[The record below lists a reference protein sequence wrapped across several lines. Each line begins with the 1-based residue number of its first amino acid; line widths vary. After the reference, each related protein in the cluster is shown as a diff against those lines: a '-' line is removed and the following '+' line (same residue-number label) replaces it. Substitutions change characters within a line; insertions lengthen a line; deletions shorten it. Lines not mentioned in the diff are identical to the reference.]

1 MYNSKIF
8 PKAPTSW
15 SVVFEPSNL
24 PDGKP
29 NKGRV
34 QAYDGAIYIA
44 DAALYLM
51 HKNPKL
57 GIKDPYE
64 LNEAQYAAVLKLLR
78 QQKGLTHRYWHDV
91 TVQMN
96 DFKKEGVAVSSAWGY
111 TINTLQAEKFPVAGT
126 IPQEGATG
134 WADTTMLHAQAQHPV
149 CAQVD
154 GMVAQQELAIRT
166 GRMVWFQPGG
176 GRCLQDQGPGGS
188 NFCQSN
194 GFDRFG
200 QIRFWR
206 TVAKCGQGSC
216 VPYSR
221 WTADYI
227 AIMGGR

>member
-15 SVVFEPSNL
+15 SVVFEGNL

-29 NKGRV
+29 SKGRV

-96 DFKKEGVAVSSAWGY
+96 DFKKEGVAVSV
-111 TINTLQAEKFPVAGT
+111 P
-126 IPQEGATG
+126 GATPS
-134 WADTTMLHAQAQHPV
+134 TP
-149 CAQVD
+149 CKP
-154 GMVAQQELAIRT
+154 R
-166 GRMVWFQPGG
+166 
-176 GRCLQDQGPGGS
+176 
-188 NFCQSN
+188 N
-194 GFDRFG
+194 
-200 QIRFWR
+200 
-206 TVAKCGQGSC
+206 
-216 VPYSR
+216 SR
-221 WTADYI
+221 
-227 AIMGGR
+227 